1 MLRLKRLEQFNVF
14 NYMLIIGAFMLASFA
29 SMPVSAEDLDQ
40 KGFEVAARNDRS
52 DRGFNNSRVELE
64 MVLKNASG
72 AESRRILE
80 LSTLELPDESV
91 GDKNLIVFFSPA
103 DIEGT
108 ALLSYAKIL
117 DPDDQWLYLPALKR
131 VKRISSKNKSG
142 PFVGSEYAFEDITG
156 QELNK
161 YEYTWLREEA
171 CGKLTCDVVERR
183 PLYKDSGYTRQ
194 IGWVDQTVFQA
205 RKIEYY
211 DRKDSLLKT
220 QLFEDYKLYNDKFWR
235 ALVWRMENHQT
246 GKSTDLFFQDY
257 KFDIGLSD
265 GDFVRGALTRQ
276 R

>member
-1 MLRLKRLEQFNVF
+1 MLKLKSHKRFSTLNRV
-14 NYMLIIGAFMLASFA
+14 LLTTALVLASFTNLSIA
-29 SMPVSAEDLDQ
+29 AEDLEQ
-40 KGFEVAARNDRS
+40 KGFDVAARFDRS
-52 DRGFNNSRVELE
+52 DRGFHDSRVELE

-72 AESRRILE
+72 AESRRVLE
-80 LSTLELPDESV
+80 ISTLELPDESI

-161 YEYTWLREEA
+161 YEYTWLREEG
-171 CGKLTCDVVERR
+171 CGKLKCDVVERR
-183 PLYKDSGYTRQ
+183 PLYKNSGYTRQ
-194 IGWVDQTVFQA
+194 IGWVDQTDYQP

-211 DRKDSLLKT
+211 DRKGSLLKT
-220 QLFEDYKLYNDKFWR
+220 QLLEDYKLYDEKYWR
-235 ALVWRMENHQT
+235 AQVWRMENHQT
-246 GKSTDLFFQDY
+246 GKSTDLFFKDY
-257 KFDIGLSD
+257 EFNIGLRD
-265 GDFVRGALTRQ
+265 RDFVKGALSRQ

>member
-1 MLRLKRLEQFNVF
+1 MLILKRRKQFNPY
-14 NYMLIIGAFMLASFA
+14 NYVVLAGVLVLASFA
-29 SMPVSAEDLDQ
+29 TMPVSAEDLDQ
-40 KGFEVAARNDRS
+40 KGFDVAARSDRS

-72 AESRRILE
+72 AESRRVLE
-80 LSTLELPDESV
+80 QSTLELPDESV

-142 PFVGSEYAFEDITG
+142 PFVGSEFAFEDITG
-156 QELNK
+156 QELEK
-161 YEYTWLREEA
+161 YEYTWLREET
-171 CGKLTCDVVERR
+171 CGEFNCDVVERR

-194 IGWVDQTVFQA
+194 IGWVDQTDYQP
-205 RKIEYY
+205 RKLEYY
-211 DRKDSLLKT
+211 DRKGSLLKT
-220 QLFEDYKLYNDKFWR
+220 QLFEDYKLYDDKYWR
-235 ALVWRMENHQT
+235 SHVWRMENHQT
-246 GKSTDLFFQDY
+246 GKSTDLFFKEY
-257 KFDIGLSD
+257 EFDLGLSD
-265 GDFVRGALTRQ
+265 GDFVRGALERQ

>member
-1 MLRLKRLEQFNVF
+1 
-14 NYMLIIGAFMLASFA
+14 MLASFA

-171 CGKLTCDVVERR
+171 CGKLTCDGVERR
-183 PLYKDSGYTRQ
+183 PLYKDSGYPRQ

-265 GDFVRGALTRQ
+265 GDFVRGALSRQ

>member
-1 MLRLKRLEQFNVF
+1 MLALKARKQFNPYKYVIF
-14 NYMLIIGAFMLASFA
+14 AGVLVLASFA
-29 SMPVSAEDLDQ
+29 HLPVSAEDLDQ
-40 KGFEVAARNDRS
+40 KGYDVAARNDRS

-72 AESRRILE
+72 AESRRVLE
-80 LSTLELPDESV
+80 QSTLELPDESV

-108 ALLSYAKIL
+108 ALLSYAQIL

-142 PFVGSEYAFEDITG
+142 PFVGSEFAFEDITG
-156 QELNK
+156 QELEK

-171 CGKLTCDVVERR
+171 CGELTCDVVERR

-194 IGWVDQTVFQA
+194 IGWVDQTDYQV
-205 RKIEYY
+205 RKLEYY
-211 DRKDSLLKT
+211 DRKGSLLKT
-220 QLFEDYKLYNDKFWR
+220 QLFEDYKLYDDKYWR
-235 ALVWRMENHQT
+235 AHVWRMENHQT
-246 GKSTDLFFQDY
+246 GKSTDLFFKDY
-257 KFDIGLSD
+257 EFDLGLSD
-265 GDFVRGALTRQ
+265 RDFVAGALSRQ